1 MVFGL
6 KVLAKV
12 RELPKCPRNVIS
24 DDYRLIPL
32 RRRKFEV
39 IPVLDHDFRGHQ
51 SWEDW
56 DLGEIGYHL
65 LRILKPL
72 QGSKSKWGKMS
83 DKIPFLPNHGIFVS
97 RSSLDL
103 GSVSMDAHGLYASC
117 RSD

>member
-1 MVFGL
+1 MVFEL
-6 KVLAKV
+6 KVLANV

-56 DLGEIGYHL
+56 DLGEIGDFVKDSYVKDMSL
-65 LRILKPL
+65 YIGILNKNQISP
-72 QGSKSKWGKMS
+72 KSQ
-83 DKIPFLPNHGIFVS
+83 
-97 RSSLDL
+97 SSQL
-103 GSVSMDAHGLYASC
+103 
-117 RSD
+117 

>member
-56 DLGEIGYHL
+56 DLGEIG
-65 LRILKPL
+65 
-72 QGSKSKWGKMS
+72 
-83 DKIPFLPNHGIFVS
+83 DFVKDS
-97 RSSLDL
+97 YVKD
-103 GSVSMDAHGLYASC
+103 M
-117 RSD
+117 

>member
-32 RRRKFEV
+32 RKRKFEV

-56 DLGEIGYHL
+56 DLGEIGDFVKDSYTW
-65 LRILKPL
+65 
-72 QGSKSKWGKMS
+72 GCESDFSKIS
-83 DKIPFLPNHGIFVS
+83 DFVS
-97 RSSLDL
+97 AITLAPSARF
-103 GSVSMDAHGLYASC
+103 
-117 RSD
+117 